1 MIPKIKRILYA
12 TDLSPNSE
20 YAFRY
25 AINSAIQHDAKIII
39 LHVIEPIASAM
50 YVEVGFIVGEEQ
62 AREIFAKGASVAR
75 DRVKNRLKIFSKK
88 ELADD
93 PRATDRVQG
102 IEICEG
108 YPAEAILQKADE
120 LDCDEIVMGTHG
132 KGILA
137 NTFLGSVTK
146 RVLRRTRKPVF
157 IIPLPR
163 GETDLTVHD
172 DV

>member
-1 MIPKIKRILYA
+1 
-12 TDLSPNSE
+12 
-20 YAFRY
+20 
-25 AINSAIQHDAKIII
+25 
-39 LHVIEPIASAM
+39 M
-50 YVEVGFIVGEEQ
+50 YIEVGFIVGEEQ
-62 AREIFAKGASVAR
+62 AKEIFEKGASVAR
-75 DRVKNRLKIFSKK
+75 DRVKKRIEIFSEK

-93 PRATDRVQG
+93 SEAADRVQR

-108 YPAEAILQKADE
+108 YPAEAILQKANE
-120 LDCDEIVMGTHG
+120 LDCDEIIMGTHG
-132 KGILA
+132 KGIVA

-172 DV
+172 DF

>member
-25 AINSAIQHDAKIII
+25 AINSAIRHDAKVII
-39 LHVIEPIASAM
+39 LHVIEPISAM
-50 YVEVGFIVGEEQ
+50 YIEVGFIVGEEQ
-62 AREIFAKGASVAR
+62 AKEIFEKGASVAR
-75 DRVKNRLKIFSKK
+75 ERVKKRLKIFSEK
-88 ELADD
+88 ELGDD
-93 PRATDRVQG
+93 PKATDRVQG

-108 YPAEAILQKADE
+108 YPAEAILQKANE

-132 KGILA
+132 KGIVA
-137 NTFLGSVTK
+137 NTFLGSVSK

>member
-1 MIPKIKRILYA
+1 
-12 TDLSPNSE
+12 
-20 YAFRY
+20 
-25 AINSAIQHDAKIII
+25 
-39 LHVIEPIASAM
+39 
-50 YVEVGFIVGEEQ
+50 
-62 AREIFAKGASVAR
+62 SVAR
-75 DRVKNRLKIFSKK
+75 DRVKKRLEIFSEK

-93 PRATDRVQG
+93 SEAADRVQR

-108 YPAEAILQKADE
+108 YPAEAILQKAKE
-120 LDCDEIVMGTHG
+120 LDCDEIIMGTHG
-132 KGILA
+132 KGIVA

-172 DV
+172 DF

>member
-1 MIPKIKRILYA
+1 MIPKINRILYA

-25 AINSAIQHDAKIII
+25 AINSALKHDAKIII
-39 LHVIEPIASAM
+39 LHVTESIPTLAHLEM
-50 YVEVGFIVGEEQ
+50 GFIIGDEQ
-62 AREIFAKGASVAR
+62 AKEIFEKGVSVALE
-75 DRVKNRLKIFSKK
+75 RVKKRLKIFSEK
-88 ELADD
+88 ELAND
-93 PRATDRVQG
+93 PKAADRVQG

-108 YPAEAILQKADE
+108 FPAEAILEKANE
-120 LDCDEIVMGTHG
+120 LDCDAIVMGTHG

-137 NTFLGSVTK
+137 HTFLGSVTK

-163 GETDLTVHD
+163 GKTDITVYD
-172 DV
+172 DF